1 MKNYEKPTVET
12 VKINNDV
19 ITTSNGLMSTVKDS
33 DLLGNDNGNDDISW
47 KD

>member
-19 ITTSNGLMSTVKDS
+19 ITTSIGTVQDS
-33 DLLGNDNGNDDISW
+33 VLLGKDNGSFDISW
-47 KD
+47 DD

>member
-19 ITTSNGLMSTVKDS
+19 ITTSNGLSPMKDS
-33 DLLGNDNGNDDISW
+33 ELLGNDNGNVDILW
-47 KD
+47 N